1 MAVAKVVSLLRSDKP
16 GALALTGPTGCGKRH
31 AIAEAAR
38 QAGVAVTHHDLAQG
52 AIQWGRLGRQQL
64 TSTGLVRSVHVI
76 SNASEHFLKDFAF
89 AKRTQA
95 KIILVADDAGP
106 SMRASGV
113 PVARMQPMSADA
125 MAKQLFHEDGWDA
138 EAALRC
144 AQVAQGDWRKLRS
157 TAEIF
162 RHGNELTADTDL
174 VESSRKDA
182 TMSALHPSLAA
193 NQVLNGTADPGW
205 ALDPMVFAWTERNL
219 GLHCDSIEEMARKQ
233 ELAALA
239 DVMQTDAIKCQ
250 EPCHVGPELF
260 ALGARNPW
268 KRVQHTFGLYANPWQ
283 KTKRRWPCSRRATT
297 DSGRRLLGSS
307 RPLWPKSARKRL
319 AACRWHLPAPSARAG
334 TPRLRRQ
341 PLPARRRLG
350 RELDDSSAY
359 KWQR

>member
-1 MAVAKVVSLLRSDKP
+1 MAAAKIVAFLRGDKP
-16 GALALTGPTGCGKRH
+16 GAFALTGPTGCGKRYL
-31 AIAEAAR
+31 IAGAAR

-52 AIQWGRLGRQQL
+52 TIEWGRLGSQQL
-64 TSTGLVRSVHVI
+64 TPTGLVRSVHVI
-76 SNASEHFLKDFAF
+76 SNASEQFLKGFAF
-89 AKRTQA
+89 VKKTQA

-125 MAKQLFHEDGWDA
+125 MAKQLFHGEGWDA

-144 AQVAQGDWRKLRS
+144 AQVAQGDWRKLRT

-162 RHGNELTADTDL
+162 CHGNELTGDADL

-193 NQVLNGTADPGW
+193 NHLLNGTADPSC
-205 ALDPMVFAWTERNL
+205 AMDPTVFAWTERNL

-260 ALGARNPW
+260 ALGARNPA
-268 KRVQHTFGLYANPWQ
+268 KRVQHTFGLYASPWQ
-283 KTKRRWPCSRRATT
+283 KDEEAVALLEASYNRQRPTAFRVKQAALAQEREEAASCTQVASPGAKRAKRA
-297 DSGRRLLGSS
+297 
-307 RPLWPKSARKRL
+307 KAK
-319 AACRWHLPAPSARAG
+319 AKAKAKAM
-334 TPRLRRQ
+334 
-341 PLPARRRLG
+341 
-350 RELDDSSAY
+350 
-359 KWQR
+359 

>member
-52 AIQWGRLGRQQL
+52 AIQWGRLGSQQL
-64 TSTGLVRSVHVI
+64 ISTGLVRSVHVI

-89 AKRTQA
+89 VKRTHA

-260 ALGARNPW
+260 ALGARNPS

-283 KTKRRWPCSRRATT
+283 KDEKAVALLEVSYNRRRPTAFRVKQAALAQEREEAAGCVQVAPPGAKRPRRAATAKAAT
-297 DSGRRLLGSS
+297 SAGKKAA
-307 RPLWPKSARKRL
+307 RPRAR
-319 AACRWHLPAPSARAG
+319 
-334 TPRLRRQ
+334 
-341 PLPARRRLG
+341 
-350 RELDDSSAY
+350 
-359 KWQR
+359 